1 MSRISERISDEERQ
15 RLAERLA
22 QAVKAAADADQ
33 VSGQAQ
39 AQAARQAAEIE
50 GLLEGGERLALR
62 GRDLRASVQELRDTL
77 ERARLSTLNAAL
89 EGARLGE
96 LAGKALLAMTDEVRS
111 VLGRGADVLDDHAT
125 RVAELERE
133 RERLVLALG
142 PLADAARAVASE
154 VTRAAESNRS
164 QRDALAELSLEL
176 RQQLGVDPELG
187 GLVARA
193 AREAADLLDTLTALE
208 VRGAHGEARELRA
221 RISALSKPSGTGQS

>member
-1 MSRISERISDEERQ
+1 MSRISDDERQ

-22 QAVKAAADADQ
+22 EAVKTSADADQ
-33 VSGQAQ
+33 ASGQAQ

-50 GLLEGGERLALR
+50 SLLEGGERLALR

-77 ERARLSTLNAAL
+77 ERGRLSTLNAAL

-96 LAGKALLAMTDEVRS
+96 VAGKALMAMTDEVRS
-111 VLGRGADVLDDHAT
+111 ALGRSADVLDDHAT

-154 VTRAAESNRS
+154 ITRAADRARS
-164 QRDALAELSLEL
+164 QRDALAELTLEL

-187 GLVARA
+187 GLLARA
-193 AREAADLLDTLTALE
+193 TREASDFLDTLNALE
-208 VRGAHGEARELRA
+208 ARGAHGEARELRA
-221 RISALSKPSGTGQS
+221 RIAALTGRGGADEP

>member
-1 MSRISERISDEERQ
+1 MSRISDDERQ

-22 QAVKAAADADQ
+22 EAAKTSADADQ
-33 VSGQAQ
+33 ASGQAQ

-50 GLLEGGERLALR
+50 SLLEGGERLALR

-77 ERARLSTLNAAL
+77 ERGRLSTLNAAL

-96 LAGKALLAMTDEVRS
+96 VAGKALMAMTDEVRS
-111 VLGRGADVLDDHAT
+111 ALARSADVLDDHAT

-133 RERLVLALG
+133 RERMVLALG

-154 VTRAAESNRS
+154 ITRAAERARS
-164 QRDALAELSLEL
+164 QRAALAELSLEL

-187 GLVARA
+187 GLLARA
-193 AREAADLLDTLTALE
+193 TREASDFLGTLSALE
-208 VRGAHGEARELRA
+208 ARGAHGEARELRA
-221 RISALSKPSGTGQS
+221 RIAALSERGGADEP

>member
-1 MSRISERISDEERQ
+1 MNRISAEERQ
-15 RLAERLA
+15 RLAKSLA
-22 QAVKAAADADQ
+22 DAVKASSDAEQ
-33 VSGQAQ
+33 ASGQAQ

-50 GLLEGGERLALR
+50 ALLEGGERLALR

-77 ERARLSTLNAAL
+77 ERGRLSTLNAAL

-96 LAGKALLAMTDEVRS
+96 VAGRALMSMTEEVRS
-111 VLGRGADVLDDHAT
+111 ALGRSADVLDDHAT

-142 PLADAARAVASE
+142 PLADAARAVANE
-154 VTRAAESNRS
+154 VTRAAERNRS
-164 QRDALAELSLEL
+164 QQGALSELAVEL

-193 AREAADLLDTLTALE
+193 SQEAANLLDTLAALQA
-208 VRGAHGEARELRA
+208 RGAPNEARELLA
-221 RISALSKPSGTGQS
+221 RVAELAKPSGTGEP

>member
-1 MSRISERISDEERQ
+1 MSAISQAVRQ

-22 QAVKAAADADQ
+22 DAVKASSDADQ
-33 VSGQAQ
+33 ASGQAQ

-50 GLLEGGERLALR
+50 ALLEGGERLALR

-77 ERARLSTLNAAL
+77 ERGRLSTLNAAL

-96 LAGKALLAMTDEVRS
+96 VAGKALMAMTDEVKS
-111 VLGRGADVLDDHAT
+111 ALGRSADVLDDHAT

-154 VTRAAESNRS
+154 ITRAAERGHS
-164 QRDALAELSLEL
+164 QRDALAELALEL

-193 AREAADLLDTLTALE
+193 SREASDLLDTLAALE
-208 VRGAHGEARELRA
+208 ARGAHGEARELRA
-221 RISALSKPSGTGQS
+221 RIAALSAAGSAEEP

>member
-1 MSRISERISDEERQ
+1 MSDLSVEQRQ
-15 RLAERLA
+15 RLAQSLA
-22 QAVKAAADADQ
+22 EAVSAATDAEQAGA
-33 VSGQAQ
+33 QAQ
-39 AQAARQAAEIE
+39 AQATRQAAEIE

-77 ERARLSTLNAAL
+77 ERGRLSTLNAAL

-96 LAGKALLAMTDEVRS
+96 VAGKALMAMTDEVRS
-111 VLGRGADVLDDHAT
+111 ALGRSADVLDDHAT

-142 PLADAARAVASE
+142 PLADAARAVAAE
-154 VTRAAESNRS
+154 VTRVAERNRS
-164 QRDALAELSLEL
+164 QRDALAELASEL

-193 AREAADLLDTLTALE
+193 AREAAELLETLAALE
-208 VRGAHGEARELRA
+208 ERGAGGEARELRA
-221 RISALSKPSGTGQS
+221 RVAALGAGRTTDGS

>member
-1 MSRISERISDEERQ
+1 MSRISDAERQ

-22 QAVKAAADADQ
+22 EAVRASTDAEQA
-33 VSGQAQ
+33 SGQAQ
-39 AQAARQAAEIE
+39 AQAARQAAEVE

-77 ERARLSTLNAAL
+77 ERGRLSTLNAAL

-96 LAGKALLAMTDEVRS
+96 VAGKALMAMTEEVRS
-111 VLGRGADVLDDHAT
+111 ALGRSADVLDDHAT

-154 VTRAAESNRS
+154 VMRAAERSRS
-164 QRDALAELSLEL
+164 QQEALAELSLEL
-176 RQQLGVDPELG
+176 RDQFGVDPELG

-193 AREAADLLDTLTALE
+193 SREAADLLDTLKALE
-208 VRGAHGEARELRA
+208 ARGAHSEARELLA
-221 RISALSKPSGTGQS
+221 RISALSKSRTDES

>member
-1 MSRISERISDEERQ
+1 MSRISDDERQ

-22 QAVKAAADADQ
+22 EAVKTSADADQ
-33 VSGQAQ
+33 ASGQAQ

-50 GLLEGGERLALR
+50 SLLEGGERLALR

-77 ERARLSTLNAAL
+77 ERGRLSTLNAAL

-96 LAGKALLAMTDEVRS
+96 VAGKALMAMTDEVRS
-111 VLGRGADVLDDHAT
+111 ALGRSADVLDDHAT

-133 RERLVLALG
+133 RERMVLALG

-154 VTRAAESNRS
+154 ITRAADRARS
-164 QRDALAELSLEL
+164 QRDALSELSLEL

-187 GLVARA
+187 GLLARA
-193 AREAADLLDTLTALE
+193 TREAADFLDTLSALE
-208 VRGAHGEARELRA
+208 ARGAHGEARELRA
-221 RISALSKPSGTGQS
+221 RIAALAGRSGTDEP

>member
-1 MSRISERISDEERQ
+1 MSRISDAERQ

-22 QAVKAAADADQ
+22 AALKASADADQ
-33 VSGQAQ
+33 AGGQAQ
-39 AQAARQAAEIE
+39 AQAARQATEIE

-62 GRDLRASVQELRDTL
+62 GRDLRASVQELRETL
-77 ERARLSTLNAAL
+77 ERGRLSTLNAAL

-96 LAGKALLAMTDEVRS
+96 VAGKALMAMTDEVRS
-111 VLGRGADVLDDHAT
+111 ALGRSADVLDDHAT

-142 PLADAARAVASE
+142 PLADAARAVATE
-154 VTRAAESNRS
+154 VVRSAERS
-164 QRDALAELSLEL
+164 HAQRGALAELADEL

-193 AREAADLLDTLTALE
+193 SRETADLLDTLAALE
-208 VRGAHGEARELRA
+208 ARGAHGEADALRA
-221 RISALSKPSGTGQS
+221 RIAALAGPGRVDGS

>member
-1 MSRISERISDEERQ
+1 MNRLEPEERQ
-15 RLAERLA
+15 RLAECL
-22 QAVKAAADADQ
+22 ADAVRTSSEAEQ
-33 VSGQAQ
+33 ASGQAQ

-62 GRDLRASVQELRDTL
+62 GRDLRSGVQELRDTL
-77 ERARLSTLNAAL
+77 ERGRLSTLNAAL

-96 LAGKALLAMTDEVRS
+96 VAGKALLAMTDEVRAI
-111 VLGRGADVLDDHAT
+111 LGRSADVLDDHAA

-154 VTRAAESNRS
+154 VTRAAERNRS
-164 QRDALAELSLEL
+164 QRAVLAELTLEL
-176 RQQLGVDPELG
+176 RQRLGVDPELG

-193 AREAADLLDTLTALE
+193 SRELTELLDTLAALE
-208 VRGAHGEARELRA
+208 ARGADVEAGELRA
-221 RISALSKPSGTGQS
+221 RISGLARPSGTEEP

>member
-1 MSRISERISDEERQ
+1 MTRISNEERQ

-22 QAVKAAADADQ
+22 AAVKAAADSEQA
-33 VSGQAQ
+33 SGQAQ

-50 GLLEGGERLALR
+50 SLLEGGERLALR

-77 ERARLSTLNAAL
+77 ERGRLSTLNAAL

-96 LAGKALLAMTDEVRS
+96 VAGKALMAMTEEVRS
-111 VLGRGADVLDDHAT
+111 ALGRSADVLDEHAT

-142 PLADAARAVASE
+142 PLADAARAVSAE
-154 VTRAAESNRS
+154 IARAAERNHT
-164 QRDALAELSLEL
+164 QREALTELGGEL

-187 GLVARA
+187 GLLARA
-193 AREAADLLDTLTALE
+193 TREAGELLDTLAALE
-208 VRGAHGEARELRA
+208 ARGAHDEARQLRA
-221 RISALSKPSGTGQS
+221 RLAALTGSGNADES